1 MSSPVP
7 YQAPST
13 DKSVGVAFVLTF
25 FFGPLGMLYTAVW
38 PALIMIVA
46 AIVLGF
52 VTLGLAL
59 PFVWI
64 ATIVWACV
72 NASKQHSRFLAYLA
86 QSQSMTGQ
94 MTMSQVPQGG
104 YRSVPGPISPP
115 AVAPGWYPDPQ
126 SPGHHRWWDGANWT
140 SHRSDQ
146 HRPPPPLL
154 PPPPPP
160 VPE

>member
-25 FFGPLGMLYTAVW
+25 FFGPLGMLYAAVL
-38 PALIMIVA
+38 PALIMIVV

-86 QSQSMTGQ
+86 QSQSMPGQ
-94 MTMSQVPQGG
+94 
-104 YRSVPGPISPP
+104 ISPQ

-126 SPGHHRWWDGANWT
+126 SPGQHRWWDGANWT
-140 SHRSDQ
+140 SHRSNQ
-146 HRPPPPLL
+146 HQPPPPLL